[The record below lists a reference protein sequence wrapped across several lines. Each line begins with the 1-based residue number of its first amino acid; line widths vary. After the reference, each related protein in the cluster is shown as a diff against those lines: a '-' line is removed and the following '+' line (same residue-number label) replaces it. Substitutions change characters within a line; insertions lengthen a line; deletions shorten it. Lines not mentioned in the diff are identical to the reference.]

1 MINTSAIHFPNQ
13 FQRESLDL
21 IHRLLPLSSS
31 GFYLVGP
38 DMRHSGVVL
47 RNLEPDAERD
57 YTQHYQQSD
66 PLNPR
71 HFRYSEL
78 GVACLDEVIDEG
90 TLLSSD
96 YYRGF
101 MQPLGHRHVSDMFFR
116 REGDIIAVLTM
127 LRSAALGPFSAGE
140 LRVLRSL
147 QPFLEYTL
155 NLVYIP
161 ERHRQR
167 ETIQE
172 RYALTARELDVIE
185 LVVSGASNKLIARE
199 LALSLAT
206 VKTHLQHIFQKM
218 AVSSRTA
225 LSARVLGEL
234 SGGDEPGAHTSG

>member
-1 MINTSAIHFPNQ
+1 MTSTSAINFPNQ

-31 GFYLVGP
+31 GFYLVGA

-47 RNLEPDAERD
+47 RNLEPATDRD
-57 YTQHYQQSD
+57 YTRHFQQSD

-71 HFRYSEL
+71 HFRHSDL
-78 GVACLDEVIDEG
+78 GLVCLDEVIDE
-90 TLLSSD
+90 TALLASD
-96 YYRGF
+96 YFRSF
-101 MQPLGHRHVSDMFFR
+101 MAPLGHRHVSDMFFR
-116 REGDIIAVLTM
+116 RDGDIIAVLTM
-127 LRSAALGPFSAGE
+127 LRSPALGPFSAGE
-140 LRVLRSL
+140 LHQLRAL

-155 NLVYIP
+155 NLVYMP

-167 ETIQE
+167 DTIQE
-172 RYALTARELDVIE
+172 RYELTTRELDVIE

-199 LALSLAT
+199 LSLSLAT

-234 SGGDEPGAHTSG
+234 SEH